1 MKKLSKILLSCL
13 CLVIC
18 LFTLASCSKNQLSV
32 KASLNLPSDVSFTT
46 IQDTTALE
54 EHLGTVSNDEIF
66 NNYKINYKIFA
77 NNDMIFELNG
87 IALFDKDN
95 KLLGSFEFSFVL
107 NNTLIKEKLY
117 FNDDYMYVNLQN
129 GNSKYQFKQLT
140 RSYLIDSD
148 EYKKRDKQI
157 GYSQTINVLN
167 NAFGNFPFNKT
178 FEYGTISKF
187 ESGNDKFYKYET
199 KNGVSTCNYIKIHNG
214 EITGYQ
220 SNLSNLNASFLTNI
234 LGENSQMAEVLKPLN
249 SGITIRSEQVIIKFT
264 EKIKFP
270 SFKKYASSFPS
281 SLSEA

>member
-1 MKKLSKILLSCL
+1 MKKLSKILLSCF
-13 CLVIC
+13 CLVMC
-18 LFTLASCSKNQLSV
+18 LFTLASCTKNQLNI
-32 KASLNLPSDVSFTT
+32 KASLNLPNDASFTT

-66 NNYKINYKIFA
+66 NDYKINYKIFA

-87 IALFDKDN
+87 IALLDKD

-107 NNTLIKEKLY
+107 NNTLIREKLY

-167 NAFGNFPFNKT
+167 NAFSNFPFNKT
-178 FEYGTISKF
+178 FEYGTLSKF

-199 KNGVSTCNYIKIHNG
+199 KNGISTCNYIKIHNG

-220 SNLSNLNASFLTNI
+220 SNLSNLNASILTNI
-234 LGENSQMAEVLKPLN
+234 LGENSQMAEVLKSLS
-249 SGITIRSEQVIIKFT
+249 SGITLRSEQVIIKFT
-264 EKIKFP
+264 DKIKFP

>member
-1 MKKLSKILLSCL
+1 MKKISKILISCL
-13 CLVIC
+13 CLVMC
-18 LFTLASCSKNQLSV
+18 LCTLASCTKNQLNI
-32 KASLNLPSDVSFTT
+32 KASLNLPNDASFTT

-66 NNYKINYKIFA
+66 NDYKINYKIFA

-87 IALFDKDN
+87 IALFDKD

-107 NNTLIKEKLY
+107 NNTLIREKLY

-167 NAFGNFPFNKT
+167 NAFSNFPFNKT
-178 FEYGTISKF
+178 FEYGTLSKF

-199 KNGVSTCNYIKIHNG
+199 KNGISTCNYIKIHNG

-234 LGENSQMAEVLKPLN
+234 LGENSQMAEVLKSLS
-249 SGITIRSEQVIIKFT
+249 SGITLRSEQVIIKFT
-264 EKIKFP
+264 DKIKFP
-270 SFKKYASSFPS
+270 NFKKYASSFPS